1 MRIPFVGRIGSSEL
15 NSPTHWRKLA
25 PASLS
30 TSFAGSKRGPA
41 NHPIGEG
48 EQRFS
53 APRAKTAEAYSVER
67 TTRNTLGV

>member
-1 MRIPFVGRIGSSEL
+1 
-15 NSPTHWRKLA
+15 
-25 PASLS
+25 LS

-53 APRAKTAEAYSVER
+53 VPRAKTAEAYSVER
-67 TTRNTLGV
+67 MTREALSVYAEALSR